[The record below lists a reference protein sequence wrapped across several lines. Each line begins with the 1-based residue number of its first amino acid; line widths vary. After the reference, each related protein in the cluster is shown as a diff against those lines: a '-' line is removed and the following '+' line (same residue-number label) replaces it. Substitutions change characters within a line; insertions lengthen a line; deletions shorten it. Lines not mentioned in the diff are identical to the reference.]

1 MTDVLDP
8 VWIPLAEGGSLAAR
22 VWLPTDAQ
30 WPCPA
35 ILEAIPYRRTD
46 GTLEIDHPRFQY
58 WAERGFAGVRL
69 DIRGS
74 GDSDGV
80 LCDEYLAQEQDD
92 NVAAIEWIAAQPWCS
107 GAVGMIGYSWGG
119 FAGLQTAVRRPP
131 ALRAVVTVNSTVRR
145 YTDDCHYIGGSVNA
159 HDMLSWATT
168 MLVFDARPPDPEIVG
183 DRWREMWDQRLEV
196 APPMIE
202 RWLAH
207 QLEDDY
213 WRHGSVAFD
222 FAAIGCP
229 VLAVGGWSDPYR
241 NAVLELLEGVES
253 PVFGLIGPWAHGYPH
268 ATAPGPM
275 IAFLSE
281 CERFFGNY
289 LRDDRN
295 GYESEP
301 QLRVYMQDFDRPS
314 PKHEARSGRWI
325 SLAQW
330 PPADAQSETLALG
343 DRSLRPRR
351 LNPVDRRL
359 DTEVARSPREPP
371 AASAPGELRVA
382 SVQANGL
389 SAGNW
394 CPYGGPSQ
402 PLDQRSDDA
411 FSLCFDSAE
420 LREPLEILGFPRLR
434 LRVAADRAR
443 AVVIARLCDVS
454 PEGESLL
461 VTRGVLNL
469 AHRAGHDRVSELVPG
484 QPVTADLRL
493 DCAGHRFARGH
504 RVRVAISPTYWPW
517 VWPAPEEATL
527 SIDAQ
532 GSELGLPLLGAHSP
546 ADLGEPEQLAGIDTE
561 WISQSPYSQIVRRDV
576 SSSETELLSQPDFL
590 AGRRRLVKLGLE
602 AGDWGENVYRI
613 VDGDPLSAEV
623 RCRRRAELGRA
634 GWEIRV
640 EADATMRS
648 TATEYLVDTELRTY
662 EDDRPVLTRRF
673 ETRVAR
679 RD

>member
-1 MTDVLDP
+1 M
-8 VWIPLAEGGSLAAR
+8 R
-22 VWLPTDAQ
+22 V
-30 WPCPA
+30 
-35 ILEAIPYRRTD
+35 
-46 GTLEIDHPRFQY
+46 
-58 WAERGFAGVRL
+58 

-92 NVAAIEWIAAQPWCS
+92 NVAAIEWIAAQPWCN

-119 FAGLQTAVRRPP
+119 FAGLQMAARRPP
-131 ALRAVVTVNSTVRR
+131 ELRAVVTVNSTVRR

-183 DRWREMWDQRLEV
+183 ERWREMWEQRLEV

-222 FAAIGCP
+222 FAAIDCP

-281 CERFFGNY
+281 CERFFGRY

-301 QLRVYMQDFDRPS
+301 AAARLHAGLRPPVTQ
-314 PKHEARSGRWI
+314 AR
-325 SLAQW
+325 
-330 PPADAQSETLALG
+330 
-343 DRSLRPRR
+343 RSLGTVDIARAVAARGCTARHARARRPLTPTSVSEWRISAAGHRGCAWVTRAARR
-351 LNPVDRRL
+351 IGTGRA
-359 DTEVARSPREPP
+359 ARWR
-371 AASAPGELRVA
+371 

-402 PLDQRSDDA
+402 PLDQRPDDA
-411 FSLCFDSAE
+411 FSLCFDSAGCAS
-420 LREPLEILGFPRLR
+420 RSRSWASHGCACACAP
-434 LRVAADRAR
+434 
-443 AVVIARLCDVS
+443 
-454 PEGESLL
+454 
-461 VTRGVLNL
+461 T
-469 AHRAGHDRVSELVPG
+469 VPG
-484 QPVTADLRL
+484 R
-493 DCAGHRFARGH
+493 
-504 RVRVAISPTYWPW
+504 W
-517 VWPAPEEATL
+517 
-527 SIDAQ
+527 
-532 GSELGLPLLGAHSP
+532 
-546 ADLGEPEQLAGIDTE
+546 
-561 WISQSPYSQIVRRDV
+561 
-576 SSSETELLSQPDFL
+576 
-590 AGRRRLVKLGLE
+590 
-602 AGDWGENVYRI
+602 
-613 VDGDPLSAEV
+613 
-623 RCRRRAELGRA
+623 
-634 GWEIRV
+634 
-640 EADATMRS
+640 
-648 TATEYLVDTELRTY
+648 
-662 EDDRPVLTRRF
+662 
-673 ETRVAR
+673 
-679 RD
+679 